1 MSRMFDPP
9 HPGLTLRD
17 DILPALRLSVSQAA
31 DELRVDRTTLSRVIN
46 GRAAI
51 SPAMALRIE
60 KWLGHE
66 RGGSA
71 EVWLAQ
77 QHAYDLWQARA
88 EAQRSGVLDSVQPA
102 GQR

>member
-31 DELRVDRTTLSRVIN
+31 DELRVNRTTLSRVIN

-51 SPAMALRIE
+51 SPSMALRIE

-66 RGGSA
+66 RGGGA